1 MPGKAQF
8 IRLILCYTN
17 WWVILSFRVLLYQS
31 LWRRS
36 QKHIHNILRLYKIS
50 STLLF
55 FAYICVLWCHK
66 RIRKETKASAK
77 MQIQSEQTVKR
88 QKNTRNTLSE
98 KKYCYSELILR
109 DCCVRHVFNKL
120 QTYKNGTSDCLIA
133 VFGDFKLF
141 STVKLLL
148 LIKCIIF
155 SFSLMIHQFL

>member
-1 MPGKAQF
+1 MS
-8 IRLILCYTN
+8 LIG
-17 WWVILSFRVLLYQS
+17 I
-31 LWRRS
+31 
-36 QKHIHNILRLYKIS
+36 
-50 STLLF
+50 
-55 FAYICVLWCHK
+55 
-66 RIRKETKASAK
+66 SAK

-155 SFSLMIHQFL
+155 SFSLMIHQFLWSDYHTMFTPPTKTSPLLQILKLCLCLGYLHGNYIPVWALVLYSGLLLYLMIVPLEYKARYKLHL